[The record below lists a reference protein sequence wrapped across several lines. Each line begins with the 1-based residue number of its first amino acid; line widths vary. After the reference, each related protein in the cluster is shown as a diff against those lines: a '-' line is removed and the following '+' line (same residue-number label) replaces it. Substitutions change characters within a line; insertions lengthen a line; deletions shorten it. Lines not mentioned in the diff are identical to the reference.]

1 MIRVEPIGLYIH
13 VPFCLSKCPYCDFY
27 SYAASN
33 EAMDAYTAAVER
45 ALADWAARIGVP
57 ADTLYI
63 GGGTPSLLGGARLAR
78 LVEAARRGFGLRD
91 AEITLEANP
100 ADDLDETLRAFAAAG
115 GSRLSLG
122 MQSADPDEL
131 RLLGRRHTTADVE
144 RAVRDAVRAGL
155 DNLSLDMMLGLPG
168 QRPETVERS
177 VAVCREL
184 GASHVSAYLLKIE
197 PGTPF
202 AARELCLPDEDGA
215 ADLYLA
221 AAGALEARGYA
232 QYEISNFSRPGRE
245 SRHNLKYWDLQPY
258 LGIGPAAHSLLSG
271 RRFAYPRD
279 TAAFLRGEP
288 PVSEQ
293 PAGREAAIREN
304 SPEEYLM
311 LRLRLTAGLRADGF
325 AARFGFPLPARWRQR
340 AARLPA
346 ALVTADAEGIR
357 LTREGFLV
365 SNAVIARLLDDE

>member
-1 MIRVEPIGLYIH
+1 MEPIGLYIH

-27 SYAASN
+27 SFTASD

-45 ALADWAARIGVP
+45 ALADWAARIGAR
-57 ADTLYI
+57 ADTLYV

-78 LVEAARRGFGLRD
+78 LVEAARQGFGLQN

-100 ADDLDETLRAFAAAG
+100 ADDLAETLRAFAAAG

-122 MQSADPDEL
+122 MQSADPAEL
-131 RLLGRRHTTADVE
+131 RLLGRRHTPADVE

-177 VAVCREL
+177 AAVCREL
-184 GASHVSAYLLKIE
+184 GAAHVSAYLLKVE
-197 PGTPF
+197 PATPF
-202 AARELCLPDEDGA
+202 AARELRLPDEDGA

-221 AAGALEARGYA
+221 AAGALEAGGYA

-245 SRHNLKYWDLQPY
+245 SRHNLKYWDLRPY
-258 LGIGPAAHSLLSG
+258 LGIGPSAHSLLDG

-279 TAAFLRGEP
+279 MAAFLRGES
-288 PVSEQ
+288 PVPEQ
-293 PAGREAAIREN
+293 SAGRVSAIGEN

-311 LRLRLTAGLRADGF
+311 LRLRLTAGLRADEF
-325 AARFGFPLPARWRQR
+325 AARFGAPLPARWRQR
-340 AARLPA
+340 AAGLPA
-346 ALVTADAEGIR
+346 ALLTADEDGIR

>member
-1 MIRVEPIGLYIH
+1 MMGAEAKNAVCTAVVLAAGRGTRMGISQAKQYLEIGGKPVLAYALEAFQQSPAIDGIVLVTDRDHMEYCRTEIVEPYGIRKVSVYAEGGRERYESVWNALKAIAPTPDRQYVFIH
-13 VPFCLSKCPYCDFY
+13 D
-27 SYAASN
+27 
-33 EAMDAYTAAVER
+33 
-45 ALADWAARIGVP
+45 
-57 ADTLYI
+57 
-63 GGGTPSLLGGARLAR
+63 GAR
-78 LVEAARRGFGLRD
+78 
-91 AEITLEANP
+91 
-100 ADDLDETLRAFAAAG
+100 
-115 GSRLSLG
+115 
-122 MQSADPDEL
+122 
-131 RLLGRRHTTADVE
+131 
-144 RAVRDAVRAGL
+144 
-155 DNLSLDMMLGLPG
+155 
-168 QRPETVERS
+168 
-177 VAVCREL
+177 
-184 GASHVSAYLLKIE
+184 
-197 PGTPF
+197 PF
-202 AARELCLPDEDGA
+202 ATRELCLPDEDGA

-279 TAAFLRGEP
+279 TAAFLRGEA